1 LTTTP
6 PKSVEVQPSAKVST
20 TKGTVIT
27 PPHLVPPQ
35 TERFKALK
43 EESRTSFETAL
54 KGALSPDVEE
64 RKNEILEILSRLE
77 TPGTPRYEE
86 FAARTGLTLEKNP
99 MKLRKQVTDYFEGL
113 RHTFAE
119 KTAEPVVPPVVDKP
133 VKGSVETLVKTEKK
147 PVAVEAKP
155 AATVTKPVATP
166 TPTANIAA
174 IPKGTMIELRGIRAA
189 TGEEITMPE
198 DAAVALSELDASLTR
213 YRQLLECVS
222 A

>member
-1 LTTTP
+1 
-6 PKSVEVQPSAKVST
+6 
-20 TKGTVIT
+20 
-27 PPHLVPPQ
+27 
-35 TERFKALK
+35 LK

-64 RKNEILEILSRLE
+64 RKNEILEIRSRLE
-77 TPGTPRYEE
+77 TPGSSRYEE
-86 FAARTGLTLEKNP
+86 FVARTGLTLEKNP
-99 MKLRKQVTDYFEGL
+99 MKLRKQITDYFEGL

-119 KTAEPVVPPVVDKP
+119 KTAAPVTPPVVEKP

-147 PVAVEAKP
+147 PAAVEAKRVP
-155 AATVTKPVATP
+155 TVTKPVAAVTKSVP